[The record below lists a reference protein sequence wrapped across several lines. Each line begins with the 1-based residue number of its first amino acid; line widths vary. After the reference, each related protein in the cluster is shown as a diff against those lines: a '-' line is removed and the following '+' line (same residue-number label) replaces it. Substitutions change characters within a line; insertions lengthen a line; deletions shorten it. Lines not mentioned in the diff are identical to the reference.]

1 MFKSVTLCLLFLL
14 IATSSMLWGKPPT
27 WVLLQRDSDSLYYID
42 YGSIR
47 KSNDKFVVKVLAKLN
62 SPIFDNTSFLFAQKV
77 NCKDNKNKIIRYMA
91 FPSKNIAYGNNS
103 QRLGITP
110 LPNYVFSTAF
120 NQEVCK
126 QILGKK
132 LDDK

>member
-1 MFKSVTLCLLFLL
+1 MFKSVNLCLLILL
-14 IATSSMLWGKPPT
+14 TATPSMLWGKYPA

-62 SPIFDNTSFLFAQKV
+62 SPIFYNTSFLFTQKI
-77 NCKDNKNKIIRYMA
+77 NCKNNKNKIIRYMA
-91 FPSKNIAYGNNS
+91 FPNKNIAYGNNS
-103 QRLGITP
+103 QRLRITP

-120 NQEVCK
+120 TKKVCK
-126 QILGKK
+126 QILAKN
-132 LDDK
+132 

>member
-14 IATSSMLWGKPPT
+14 VATSSMLWGKSPT

-47 KSNDKFVVKVLAKLN
+47 KSNDKFVVKVLAKLT
-62 SPIFDNTSFLFAQKV
+62 SPIFDNTSFLFTQKV

-91 FPSKNIAYGNNS
+91 FPSKNIAYGSNS
-103 QRLGITP
+103 QRLGMTP

-126 QILGKK
+126 QILDKK

>member
-1 MFKSVTLCLLFLL
+1 MFKSVNLCLLFLL
-14 IATSSMLWGKPPT
+14 IATPFMLWGKSSA

-62 SPIFDNTSFLFAQKV
+62 SPIFDNTSFLFTQKV
-77 NCKDNKNKIIRYMA
+77 NCKNNKNKIFRYMT
-91 FPSKNIAYGNNS
+91 FPSKNIAYGNIS
-103 QRLGITP
+103 QRLRITP
-110 LPNYVFSTAF
+110 LPNFVFSTSF

-126 QILGKK
+126 QILSKK